1 MQKGTS
7 DFGRVFIFV
16 SRVASGI
23 FDGFPNAVKDVLMKR
38 DYTCPQE
45 LDQVIHN
52 TLKAGLHVSV
62 CTNFQGWGYST
73 HAVLLENIGLPEKTA
88 LCTYLPYYS
97 PSILSSLLENHHSL
111 KYGGKDSL
119 LIAMWERRARYVI
132 DGQSWRSEIPAIEL
146 SDPASSYYLEPKLL
160 KQYQE
165 RLKSQKPVWE
175 KACWSTIP

>member
-1 MQKGTS
+1 M
-7 DFGRVFIFV
+7 DFPMPLKM
-16 SRVASGI
+16 SSMEK
-23 FDGFPNAVKDVLMKR
+23 N
-38 DYTCPQE
+38 YTHPQE

-132 DGQSWRSEIPAIEL
+132 DGQSWNCGVPHTKTL
-146 SDPASSYYLEPKLL
+146 SDPPLL
-160 KQYQE
+160 TSFKNPIYTLNI
-165 RLKSQKPVWE
+165 RKG
-175 KACWSTIP
+175 